1 MTKKILIVVL
11 AMILCLSLV
20 SLVACGNPCKNGHNF
35 VDGVC
40 TVCNEA
46 DPNYTPE
53 PEQTLADIA
62 KSGKAGNEYTFTA
75 VVFATDAN
83 GFYVNDTYGSIYVV
97 TDTNAKVGDE
107 VVITGTLSLEGTGI
121 KKPVITATTNS
132 YVNATGKT
140 ALQPEYKTIEEVLGV
155 TAARQNFYQFVTVAG
170 FVTPVEG
177 GYTLTVGEGSAKL
190 NFAADS
196 NATLANWENKQ
207 VDLTAIVTGYQS
219 GWQLSVVAESIALH
233 QTDLDLVKDAI
244 FTWVDTVVEDEVYFA
259 LDLPTAY
266 ALEGNVQFA
275 WEVVSG
281 TTITI
286 ADNKA
291 TVNATAE
298 ELVELKL
305 TLTAGDKTASQNYEV
320 IVKAPATKTFAEVK
334 AETGVFKISG
344 TILTDSHSQG
354 ASRCSVV
361 LFDENNNLIQVSV
374 ANTEELDALNKGDKL
389 TVVGSWTE
397 DAYGI
402 GYFAGLEHF
411 VSEPAAADYVTSLAN
426 FDVVT
431 LATQADYEAFLNGW
445 AQKAS
450 AGTIVKIVNP
460 YVIYSGNTSYNFIRF
475 GYNTAAG
482 SKYSITVGEGETA
495 QTFSRI
501 FCFQRDAMER
511 EYPGLDA
518 GLQVPFLEAGNA
530 SQREIVVYAMPLY
543 AGSDTLQFSIVDAA
557 LVELDKQAYVEN
569 AINGAFASK
578 DLSAAEAGVLE
589 LPTTAPF
596 VEGAIT
602 WVASNPDFFNVTTG
616 EYQAATADFTL
627 TLTASY
633 TLAGEAKTYVVEL
646 NVITR
651 ARVPYTIAEAKTATA
666 EDLAFNGIKGVIAA
680 FGTDA
685 NNTTGSSYGGHYF
698 FVYITNGTE
707 VYSFYPQE
715 WKATKGAATA
725 TINGVE
731 LKLYDE
737 IVIAN
742 AAFDT
747 TTPGARIITGDFS
760 KVLSSGN
767 KIDYTNLVVDT
778 TITSEEEMNAWAAAT
793 AAPVGG
799 LVLKFTGTFYMVGTG
814 STQGAGCRYQIN
826 FRDAAESK
834 AAQYIFNLSDKANKT
849 VALKAC
855 NGMLIDE
862 WWTAAGLEQ
871 ASGSQSFTVEGTIY
885 VVTAQI
891 CGNTLWAVNLI
902 NADGFDLHP
911 ESAESK
917 AAKEV
922 AALGQEISAVEA
934 GAFTLPTATATA
946 TAITWETVTTLEGLS
961 IAEGVLSFPVAAVD
975 TVVTLKATYT
985 VGEATYTANVD
996 FTLKAKVIP
1005 VTTVTETL
1013 ALANETEVKVEGIV
1027 GAFVATTSGSDA
1039 TKAQMGL
1046 VLTDGTNLIVTADL
1060 GDAYRNADLQYVVG
1074 GNLIAIGDKVQ
1085 VTGVF
1090 SKAEA
1095 GETIAVTQVASI
1107 KEVVV
1112 VSTGNTVAW
1121 KAPETVV
1128 NNEAEMTAWAA
1139 QVAVGQMVKLV
1150 ATAENPLY
1158 IQASGSKESGS
1169 LAGRQQS
1176 WGFHYKKEAGTGLS
1190 AIRYTVPGTANTSK
1204 AIAVKGMSSECTL
1217 GANWWAALVGE
1228 ANAAG
1233 WSASSVAGNA
1243 HPLVGE
1249 ITLVVTAF
1257 GGTNLGTVAI
1267 ASTLAPY
1274 TAA

>member
-922 AALGQEISAVEA
+922 AALGEDIQAATA
-934 GAFTLPTATATA
+934 GTYTLPTATTNATEIA
-946 TAITWETVTTLEGLS
+946 WAVVTVMDGLS
-961 IAEGVLSFPVAAVD
+961 IAEGVLSFPTVAVD
-975 TVVTLKATYT
+975 TAITLKATYK
-985 VGEATYTANVD
+985 VGETTATADVV
-996 FTLKAKVIP
+996 FTLKAKVLEPSTIAQA
-1005 VTTVTETL
+1005 L
-1013 ALANETEVKVEGIV
+1013 ALENGSEVKLQEVIGSF
-1027 GAFVATTSGSDA
+1027 GAQSSTGESDGF
-1039 TKAQMGL
+1039 QRGL
-1046 VLTDGTNLIVTADL
+1046 VLTDGTNVVYVADL
-1060 GDAYRNADLQYVVG
+1060 GKSFRNANKQYEISGHALV
-1074 GNLIAIGDKVQ
+1074 IGDKV
-1085 VTGVF
+1085 
-1090 SKAEA
+1090 
-1095 GETIAVTQVASI
+1095 
-1107 KEVVV
+1107 EVVGTITDGV
-1112 VSTGNTVAW
+1112 VTATKISVISQTATTPSW
-1121 KAPETVV
+1121 KAANVTINNQAELAAYQPTAKIGDVV
-1128 NNEAEMTAWAA
+1128 RF
-1139 QVAVGQMVKLV
+1139 V
-1150 ATAENPLY
+1150 ATTENP
-1158 IQASGSKESGS
+1158 IFCQ
-1169 LAGRQQS
+1169 
-1176 WGFHYKKEAGTGLS
+1176 GTGTS
-1190 AIRYTVPGTANTSK
+1190 NGGNGSNWIWTYNNTTDGGSDPAKYNSVGFSTKGGSQEYTW
-1204 AIAVKGMSSECTL
+1204 
-1217 GANWWAALVGE
+1217 GANWWVDKCGLPEGGIAPKNNPVNTHGYTGE
-1228 ANAAG
+1228 FT
-1233 WSASSVAGNA
+1233 V
-1243 HPLVGE
+1243 
-1249 ITLVVTAF
+1249 VVTAVSTSYVQMV
-1257 GGTNLGTVAI
+1257 GI
-1267 ASTLAPY
+1267 SASTFQLTKIGA
-1274 TAA
+1274 